1 MALAEVV
8 HEALE
13 PSSEIYTSE
22 SVPQLRARL
31 AFLQDKVKNQLL
43 EQRFQ
48 PNNLCYERYLNMRY
62 QGTDTSLMI
71 LEPEDGDFRAA
82 FLEHHL
88 REFTFTVPGRPILVD
103 DIRVRGMAA
112 DGTVADDVDLMNQ
125 LDAAKKEAVPLDKLK
140 PRDFADIYFE
150 DTKRVRT
157 PVYVL
162 DKLPKASVVPVC

>member
-1 MALAEVV
+1 MIHAIIVSQFSEVQGASTRSIARNLRMNTVILHKYSSILSAYGMALAEVV

-22 SVPQLRARL
+22 SIPQLRARL

-48 PNNLCYERYLNMRY
+48 PSNLCYERYLNMRY

-71 LEPEDGDFRAA
+71 LEPEDGNFKAA
-82 FLEHHL
+82 SLAHHL

-112 DGTVADDVDLMNQ
+112 DGTG
-125 LDAAKKEAVPLDKLK
+125 
-140 PRDFADIYFE
+140 R
-150 DTKRVRT
+150 
-157 PVYVL
+157 
-162 DKLPKASVVPVC
+162 